1 MILDTSA
8 IVAIALK
15 EPGFEELLRKVIEA
29 PSLAVGVPTLTEA
42 AIVLSARLGQDSRAM
57 LARFLLEGS
66 VATVPFGDAHFSMAV
81 DAWLR
86 YGKGRHPAGLN
97 FGDCLSYA
105 TAKLAGEP
113 LLCTGDD
120 FPQTDVELA

>member
-15 EPGFEELLRKVIEA
+15 EPGYEALLEKLENAEQVG
-29 PSLAVGVPTLTEA
+29 VGVPTLTET
-42 AIVLSARLGQDSRAM
+42 AIVLSARLKQDARGFLS
-57 LARFLLEGS
+57 RFLMEGS
-66 VATVPFGDAHFSMAV
+66 IATIPFVEAHFSAAV

-86 YGKGRHPAGLN
+86 YGKGRHVAALN

-105 TAKLAGEP
+105 TARLAGEP
-113 LLCTGDD
+113 LLCVGND
-120 FPQTDVELA
+120 FGRTDLPLA